1 MQGSADR
8 VAHAP
13 ACFAEALRRQ
23 ARWGG
28 DGSQR
33 WHHKSRICVHAN
45 RPTDIRGGG
54 EECGRQQ
61 DFLGAST
68 TTTTTQTD
76 PLDSSRTWRASTKLR
91 REDV

>member
-33 WHHKSRICVHAN
+33 WHHKSRICAM
-45 RPTDIRGGG
+45 
-54 EECGRQQ
+54 
-61 DFLGAST
+61 
-68 TTTTTQTD
+68 QTD
-76 PLDSSRTWRASTKLR
+76 PLTYGGGGKSVGGNRISWVPQPQPQPHKPTHSTLQ
-91 REDV
+91 EPGVHPLS